1 MCILTFTAL
10 LIGCFSLK
18 FGVFLLKMAYFYI
31 KIAVLFDYFEIKLQI
46 CAIIRLYR
54 D

>member
-1 MCILTFTAL
+1 MCILIITIAK
-10 LIGCFSLK
+10 IECFSLK
-18 FGVFLLKMAYFYI
+18 FVVFLLKMAYFYI